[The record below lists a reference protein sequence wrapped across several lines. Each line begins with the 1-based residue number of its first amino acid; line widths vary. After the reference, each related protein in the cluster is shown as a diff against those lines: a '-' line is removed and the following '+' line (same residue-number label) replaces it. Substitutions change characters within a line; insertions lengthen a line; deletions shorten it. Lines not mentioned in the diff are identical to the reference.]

1 VTLSNLFTPWSVGP
15 YELAHRVVM
24 PPLTRMRAEV
34 PNNVA
39 GAKTAEYYAQRTS
52 RGGLIIAEASQVNPA
67 GQGFPTTPGIYSVDQ
82 VDGWRHV
89 TKAVHDSG
97 GVIFLQLW
105 HVGRVS
111 HRSFQPH
118 GQLPVAPSAVAPEAG
133 EAFTSTWERVPFEV
147 PQALA
152 HSEVLATIESY
163 KLAAKNAEAAG
174 FDGVEIHASNGYLIE
189 QFLHS
194 KSNLRTDEYGG
205 SIENRSR
212 FLHEVADVVVG
223 VWGPERVGVRL
234 SPFGIAN
241 GSGEDDAF
249 ELYAHAIKGL
259 EERGI
264 AYLHLIEP
272 RSSGM
277 AMADVDHEGVPSA
290 STIFRSH
297 WSNALIAAGG
307 YDGPSAEA
315 KIAAGE
321 ADAVAFGRH
330 FIANPDLPARLLRGL
345 PLNPYHR
352 PTFYGGGAEGYTDY
366 PFFQADSE
374 PEPAQAS

>member
-1 VTLSNLFTPWSVGP
+1 VTLLHLFTPWSLGP
-15 YELAHRVVM
+15 YELEHRVVM
-24 PPLTRMRAEV
+24 PPLTRMRAEA
-34 PNNVA
+34 PRNVA
-39 GAKTAEYYAQRTS
+39 GAAAAEYYAQRTS
-52 RGGLIIAEASQVNPA
+52 RGGLIIAEASQVSPV
-67 GQGFPTTPGIYSVDQ
+67 GQGFPTTPGIYSAEQ
-82 VDGWRHV
+82 VEGWRQV
-89 TKAVHDSG
+89 TKAVHDGG

-111 HRSFQPH
+111 HRSFQPK

-133 EAFTSTWERVPFEV
+133 EAFTADWDRVPFEV
-147 PQALA
+147 PQELA
-152 HSEVLATIESY
+152 HDQILDTIESY

-174 FDGVEIHASNGYLIE
+174 FDGVEIHAANGYLIE
-189 QFLHS
+189 QFLHGR
-194 KSNLRTDEYGG
+194 SNLRTDEYGG

-234 SPFGIAN
+234 SPFGVAN
-241 GSGEDDAF
+241 GSGEEDAF
-249 ELYAHAIKGL
+249 ELYSHAIKGL
-259 EERGI
+259 DEFDI

-272 RSSGM
+272 RASGM
-277 AMADVDHEGVPSA
+277 AMADVDHQGVPSA

-297 WSNALIAAGG
+297 WRRALIAAGG
-307 YDGPSAEA
+307 YDGESADA
-315 KIAAGE
+315 KVAAAE

-330 FIANPDLPARLLRGL
+330 FVANPDLPARMRTGW

-366 PFFQADSE
+366 PFFQADAELSSA
-374 PEPAQAS
+374 P